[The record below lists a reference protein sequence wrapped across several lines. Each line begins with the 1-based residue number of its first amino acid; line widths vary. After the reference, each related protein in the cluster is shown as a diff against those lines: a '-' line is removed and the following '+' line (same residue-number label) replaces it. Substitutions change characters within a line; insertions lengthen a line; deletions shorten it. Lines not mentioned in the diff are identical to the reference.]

1 MNEYLVADTTV
12 VSRLTSAS
20 EHSRAYN
27 DILGNRRLAVSFQT
41 RAELLGASF
50 AKARKKRLKALLA
63 VTLRLP
69 QEESTDPWYDRVT
82 EKRRE
87 LRKRQQLGS
96 DASDAD
102 AWIISSAL
110 EYRFPLLSHDRQ
122 QVALGRAVGLKVW
135 TNLEELRD
143 DNPDLT

>member
-1 MNEYLVADTTV
+1 MNEYVVADTTV
-12 VSRLTSAS
+12 VSRLTAAS

-27 DILGNRRLAVSFQT
+27 DVLGDRRLAVSFQT
-41 RAELLGASF
+41 RAELLGAKF
-50 AKARKKRLKALLA
+50 VKTRTKRLQALLA

-82 EKRRE
+82 EMRRE
-87 LRKRQQLGS
+87 LKRRQQLGS
-96 DASDAD
+96 DASDGD
-102 AWIISSAL
+102 AWVISSAL
-110 EYRFPLLSHDRQ
+110 EYGLLLLSHDRQ

-135 TNLEELRD
+135 TNLDDLRD